1 MRFLPIPRPA
11 LRAASLALALLGAA
25 IGGCSKGGGAPGGG
39 KGRPVP
45 VTLASVEQKP
55 MPREVRAVGTIE
67 AYQTVRVLAQV
78 AGEIRT
84 VHFKEGDFVK
94 KDEPL
99 FTIDTRPYRVTLSE
113 ARARLTRDQALSKQA
128 KTELDRMEKLVA
140 EGVASQAELDKARS
154 ERASL
159 EATVQADRAA
169 VSGAAIDVSYAAI
182 RSPISG
188 RTGSLLVHAGNVVKA
203 MDKPLV
209 TIRTIR
215 PIYVRFSVPEQALS
229 QVRTHLK
236 AGGVFVRVRP
246 RGQQAWSARG
256 KLTFIENTID
266 PATGTIDMKAE
277 LENTDETFWP
287 GQFVDAAVELE
298 VQDGA
303 LVVPEPAVQS
313 GQDGD
318 HVFVVSADN
327 HAELRKVRVDR
338 QIGSEIVLSKGV
350 KAGERVVT
358 DGQIRLAPGSLIEEK
373 QAPAPKAETPAK
385 PREKAQAPAPRG
397 GGK

>member
-1 MRFLPIPRPA
+1 MHAKSQSL
-11 LRAASLALALLGAA
+11 LAAALLLAA
-25 IGGCSKGGGAPGGG
+25 GCSKNGEAAPNG
-39 KGRPVP
+39 KARPVP
-45 VTLASVEQKP
+45 VTIASVEQKP

-67 AYQTVRVLAQV
+67 AYQTVSVLAQV
-78 AGEIRT
+78 GGEIRT

-113 ARARLTRDQALSKQA
+113 ARARLVRDQALAKQA

-140 EGVASQAELDKARS
+140 EGVASQQELDKARS
-154 ERASL
+154 EKASA

-182 RSPISG
+182 RAPISG
-188 RTGSLLVHAGNVVKA
+188 RTGSLLVHAGNVVKP
-203 MDKPLV
+203 MDKALV

-215 PIYVRFSVPEQALS
+215 PIYVRFSVPELALAR
-229 QVRTHLK
+229 VRAHLK
-236 AGGVFVRVRP
+236 SGNVSVRVRP
-246 RGQQAWSARG
+246 RGQDAWTAKG

-277 LENTDETFWP
+277 LDNADEALWP

-298 VQDGA
+298 VEAKA

-327 HAELRKVRVDR
+327 HAELRHVKVDR
-338 QIGSEIVLSKGV
+338 QVGHEIVLASGV
-350 KAGERVVT
+350 KAGDKVVT
-358 DGQIRLAPGSLIEEK
+358 DGQIRLAPGSLVEAK
-373 QAPAPKAETPAK
+373 AAPAPAEKPQEPA
-385 PREKAQAPAPRG
+385 EKTRAPAPRG
-397 GGK
+397 EGQ